1 MRSSSPACWLAG
13 VRAEVT
19 ARDGPGE
26 YPERRPQR
34 AVRDHR
40 KDAGLAP
47 LLVDGRPVVVGGDES
62 PAIARR
68 LEPVA
73 VDVADRRPDGADDGP
88 GDLLVRFECRDSHR
102 DVILA
107 EWGVIERLAIHV
119 DDERVTDGAYPPPGA
134 VHQHSGPVHGHVP
147 VPGAENSEDG
157 RQLP

>member
-47 LLVDGRPVVVGGDES
+47 LLVDGRPVVEGCDES

-68 LEPVA
+68 LEPAA
-73 VDVADRRPDGADDGP
+73 VDVADWRPDGPDDVP
-88 GDLLVRFECRDSHR
+88 GVIPVRFAWRESHR

-107 EWGVIERLAIHV
+107 QRAVTARL
-119 DDERVTDGAYPPPGA
+119 P
-134 VHQHSGPVHGHVP
+134 
-147 VPGAENSEDG
+147 
-157 RQLP
+157 